1 MTPEEIADRV
11 IMLKRNADKKEWLLG
26 IGAGYL
32 LEPRET
38 ALMIGMPL
46 NDPVLA
52 DTSVRTLR
60 LLMSEIIREVIE
72 DCIQAV
78 ESSDS
83 SFTDERTR
91 ANLVSAIR
99 RHFGMMIQ

>member
-11 IMLKRNADKKEWLLG
+11 ITLRRNADKEEGLLG
-26 IGAGYL
+26 IGGGYL
-32 LEPRET
+32 LVPREQS
-38 ALMIGMPL
+38 LIIGMPR

-52 DTSVRTLR
+52 ENSAQMLR
-60 LLMSEIIREVIE
+60 LVMAEIIREVIE

-83 SFTDERTR
+83 SIIDKHTC
-91 ANLVSAIR
+91 AKLINVIR
-99 RHFGMMIQ
+99 QHFGILIN